1 MQNEDKEPAQTPTPA
16 PVKRRGRPAYLTPE
30 EKKERIKM
38 YNAKRGPQK
47 HIWRTC
53 EICQKDLMSQNYNR
67 HFLSQQHIQNSYI
80 KKLENQLES
89 EKIIV

>member
-1 MQNEDKEPAQTPTPA
+1 MQNEDKEPTPTPTPEQV
-16 PVKRRGRPAYLTPE
+16 PVKKRRGRPAYLTPE

-38 YNAKRGPQK
+38 YNAKRGPQR

-67 HFLSQQHIQNSYI
+67 HFLSQQHIKNSYI
-80 KKLENQLES
+80 KKIESQLE
-89 EKIIV
+89 